1 MDLFVGIDPG
11 QTGALAAIDGT
22 LKVRFLAKAPDSASG
37 HGRPRARGVAC
48 GLIRLAVLERTQVM
62 PGNGVVAMH
71 NYGRQAGAW
80 EGVLAALRVPV
91 TQPYPKAW
99 QVLVRA
105 PDCRRGDTKKR
116 SIASAKRLFGV
127 ELKRSQDGMA
137 DALHMALWAL
147 RFSQGVPN
155 PHGLP
160 SLRHRLRLG
169 YAKTPQEFEDEGSYR
184 LFMRIPARAYSRGSR

>member
-22 LKVRFLAKAPDSASG
+22 RKARFLAKAPDSAAG
-37 HGRPRARGVAC
+37 MADLVREVRRVGP
-48 GLIRLAVLERTQVM
+48 IRLAVLERTQAM

-71 NYGRQAGAW
+71 NYGRHAGAW
-80 EGVLAALRVPV
+80 EGVLATLRVPV
-91 TQPYPKAW
+91 TQPYPKVW

-105 PDCRRGDTKKR
+105 PGCRRGDTKKR
-116 SIASAKRLFGV
+116 SIASARRLFGV

-147 RFSQGVPN
+147 HASTTGLSGKTASGSQ
-155 PHGLP
+155 
-160 SLRHRLRLG
+160 
-169 YAKTPQEFEDEGSYR
+169 EGSENSLKAKGHVR
-184 LFMRIPARAYSRGSR
+184 RSAGRARRDQSRAMVRG